1 MADTVATR
9 KPDHLEPADQ
19 VGPRLEGRLAQLL
32 NVRTQRGKLTSRPEQ
47 PMRIDHRES
56 LIYVLGKAAEL
67 EHLVVCQYLYA
78 AFSLKRDESEGLTTD
93 QIELTGRWR
102 HQMMEIAEQEMLHL
116 ALVQNLL
123 TAVGAGPH
131 FNRPSFPL
139 PPRAFPAMVQMSL
152 LPFDETAL
160 RHFAFLERPEG
171 MDMDDAEGF
180 AALERATPVLSLE
193 ELQDEIGPNLP
204 DFETIG
210 HLYRS
215 IEDGLT
221 QLVERV
227 GEEALFIGPKDAQA
241 TGKHFRWDELGA
253 VTDLA
258 SARKAI
264 DTIVEQGEGAR
275 GDWHEAHFGRIL
287 AMLDEYLAAREAD
300 PGFAPARAVL
310 PANVRP
316 PDSGAD
322 VPIITDP
329 FTIRCA
335 DLLNAVYEV
344 LLQLL
349 SRYFAHSGET
359 DRQLGRLADVSVGL
373 MEGVLAPLGYLVA
386 RLPVGPDHPGR
397 TTGPTFELFYAVDY
411 LLPHR
416 DAAWRLME
424 ERLREVAELAVRCRE
439 VCVPLYM
446 TPLSEIT
453 AELAR
458 QADRLASAR

>member
-1 MADTVATR
+1 VYLSRLLWEAAV
-9 KPDHLEPADQ
+9 LEQ
-19 VGPRLEGRLAQLL
+19 QF
-32 NVRTQRGKLTSRPEQ
+32 
-47 PMRIDHRES
+47 M
-56 LIYVLGKAAEL
+56 
-67 EHLVVCQYLYA
+67 CQYLYA
-78 AFSLKRDESEGLTTD
+78 AFSLKRDESEGLTSD
-93 QIELTGRWR
+93 QVAVTARWR
-102 HQMMEIAEQEMLHL
+102 HQLMEIAEQEMLHL
-116 ALVQNLL
+116 ALVQDLL

-131 FNRPSFPL
+131 FSRPSFPL

-221 QLVERV
+221 RLTERM
-227 GEEALFIGPKDAQA
+227 GESALFIGPADAQA
-241 TGKHFRWDELGA
+241 TSKHFRWDELVA

-258 SARKAI
+258 SARRAI

-275 GDWHEAHFGRIL
+275 GDWHAAHFGRIL
-287 AMLDEYLAAREAD
+287 GMLDEYLVAREAD
-300 PGFAPARAVL
+300 PSFEPTRAVL

-316 PDSGAD
+316 PDSGAE

-349 SRYFAHSGET
+349 SRYFTHSGESEG
-359 DRQLGRLADVSVGL
+359 QLAALAGVSIGL
-373 MEGVLAPLGYLVA
+373 MEAVIAPLGQLVA

-416 DAAWRLME
+416 EAAWRVME

-446 TPLSEIT
+446 TPLSAIT

-458 QADRLASAR
+458 QADRLAAAREG